1 MFKASMI
8 EATLMIEHPKFK
20 SWEDLEVKI
29 RETLM
34 HALELDSMDSVS
46 IDFDRHAGL
55 EEIQGEVAER

>member
-1 MFKASMI
+1 MFKASVI
-8 EATLMIEHPKFK
+8 EGTLMLYDPKFR
-20 SWEDLEVKI
+20 SWEELEVKI

-55 EEIQGEVAER
+55 EEFTEA